1 MSTSAS
7 INIRLNCEY
16 VSPTKIINIF
26 LDNGWTF
33 NDNGFISYLPIG
45 DNDDFNWQ
53 SKNIDKDY
61 LIKILAKKE
70 QKKELIGVVI
80 TWKDTE
86 IGGQLLIWDKGDISI
101 SLTLNRKLIDTDKSD
116 RITDVNW
123 YLKRILPIF
132 PVNNLD
138 IESFCYEEHT

>member
-33 NDNGFISYLPIG
+33 NDNGFMSYLPIG

-61 LIKILAKKE
+61 LLKILAEKE

-101 SLTLNRKLIDTDKSD
+101 SLTLNRKLIDTEKSD

-132 PVNNLD
+132 PMNNLE
-138 IESFCYEEHT
+138 IESFSYEEHT